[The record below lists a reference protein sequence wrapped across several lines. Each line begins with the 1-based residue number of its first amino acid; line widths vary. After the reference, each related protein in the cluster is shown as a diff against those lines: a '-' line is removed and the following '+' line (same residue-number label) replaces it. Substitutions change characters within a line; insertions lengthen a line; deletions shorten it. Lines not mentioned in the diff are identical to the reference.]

1 MLVERVS
8 INRRD
13 VLKIGGTA
21 IAGALAT
28 SPASAQTN
36 SRKKKVVVVG
46 AGIAG
51 LSCAYELVK
60 RGHDVVV
67 LEATG
72 RTGGHVRTMHDPLAD
87 GLYADV
93 GAEHF
98 YYPGYT
104 AYWRYLHEFALTP
117 IAYPRRDHMVRFFEK
132 KLYTEDDLHSREVLN
147 KLGFNQREIGFLAE
161 HPWPDLPLLY
171 LQRYVD
177 RIEKETDPLGAGLNA
192 LDEISVSELLKREG
206 ASAAALAHFGG
217 SGSALGWIWSAAV
230 KKLRGTALFATSLF
244 RIQGGNQRLTDAF
257 AERLGERVHL
267 GCPVTAI
274 RHDAGGA
281 TVTCREFGQEKT
293 VNADYLVT
301 CISLVVL
308 RQIPVTPAWSEA
320 KSFVIQNMPYYTR
333 QRVIFQSR
341 TRFWKTD
348 GVSPNWEPPDPHLN
362 ELWSIAEEVNT
373 PRGILIGGAEQGA
386 TAESALA
393 AFHKLYPGRSADI
406 EQALIH
412 NWPADPY
419 AGMCERTSYPT
430 GELAKF
436 WPEVTRPHGRIHF
449 AGAYA
454 AQMSWGQE
462 AALESANRAAEE
474 VDQA

>member
-1 MLVERVS
+1 M
-8 INRRD
+8 NRRD

-21 IAGALAT
+21 IAGSLTAAT
-28 SPASAQTN
+28 PQSSG
-36 SRKKKVVVVG
+36 RKKKVIVMG
-46 AGIAG
+46 GGIAG

-104 AYWRYLHEFALTP
+104 AYWHYLREFELTP
-117 IAYPRRDHMVRFFEK
+117 IAYPRRDHMIRFFQG
-132 KLYTEDDLHSREVLN
+132 KLFTEDDLRSREVLN
-147 KLGFNQREIGFLAE
+147 GFGFNQREIDFLAS
-161 HPWPDLPLLY
+161 HPWPELPLLY

-177 RIEKETDPLGAGLNA
+177 QIQKETDPLGAGLNA
-192 LDEISVSELLKREG
+192 LDLMSVSDLLKREG
-206 ASAAALAHFGG
+206 ASPSTLAHFGG
-217 SGSALGWIWSAAV
+217 SDSALVWIWGAAV
-230 KKLRGTALFATSLF
+230 KKLRGTQLVATKLY
-244 RIQGGNQRLTDAF
+244 RIQGGNQRMTDAF
-257 AERLGERVHL
+257 AARLGKRVHL
-267 GCPVTAI
+267 GCPVTSI
-274 RHDAGGA
+274 RHDSGGV
-281 TVTCREFGQEKT
+281 TVTCREFGQEKKME
-293 VNADYLVT
+293 ADYLVT
-301 CISLVVL
+301 CVSLVVL
-308 RQIPVTPAWSEA
+308 RQIPVTPAWPEA
-320 KSFVIQNMPYYTR
+320 KNFVIQNMPYYTR
-333 QRVIFQSR
+333 ARVVFQSR

-362 ELWSIAEEVNT
+362 ELWSIADEVNT
-373 PRGILIGGAEQGA
+373 PRGVLIGGAEPGA
-386 TAESALA
+386 TADSALA
-393 AFHKLYPGRSADI
+393 AFHKLYPGKSTDI
-406 EQALIH
+406 EQALIY
-412 NWPADPY
+412 NWAADPY
-419 AGMCERTSYPT
+419 AGMCERTSYRP

-436 WPEVTRPHGRIHF
+436 WPEVTRPEGRIHF

>member
-1 MLVERVS
+1 M
-8 INRRD
+8 NRRD
-13 VLKIGGTA
+13 VLRVGGA
-21 IAGALAT
+21 VIAGAAMGVR
-28 SPASAQTN
+28 TN
-36 SRKKKVVVVG
+36 ARQKKVVVVG
-46 AGIAG
+46 GGIAG

-60 RGHDVVV
+60 RGHEVMV

-104 AYWRYLHEFALTP
+104 AYWRYLREFELTP
-117 IAYPRRDHMVRFFEK
+117 IAYPRREHMLRFFDGK
-132 KLYTEDDLHSREVLN
+132 PYTEEDLHSRAVLG
-147 KLGFNQREIGFLAE
+147 KMGFSQREIDFLAA
-161 HPWPDLPLLY
+161 HPWPELPLLY

-177 RIEKETDPLGAGLNA
+177 RIEKETEPLGVGLND
-192 LDEISVSELLKREG
+192 LDEMSVSDLLKREG
-206 ASAAALAHFGG
+206 ATAAALAHFGG
-217 SGSALGWIWSAAV
+217 SGSALVWIWGAAI
-230 KKLRGTALFATSLF
+230 KKLRGTPLMATRLL
-244 RIQGGNQRLTDAF
+244 RLQGGNQRMTDAF
-257 AERLGERVHL
+257 AARLGDRVHL
-267 GCPVTAI
+267 GSPVTAI
-274 RHDAGGA
+274 RHGA
-281 TVTCREFGQEKT
+281 TGVTVTCREFGEEK
-293 VNADYLVT
+293 NIEADHLVS
-301 CISLVVL
+301 CVSLVVL
-308 RQIPVTPAWSEA
+308 RQIPVEPAWSEA
-320 KSFVIQNMPYYTR
+320 KRFIIENMPYYTR
-333 QRVIFQSR
+333 TRVIFQSR

-373 PRGILIGGAEQGA
+373 QRGILIGGAEPGA

-393 AFHKLYPGRSADI
+393 ALHKLYPGKSADI
-406 EQALIH
+406 EQALVH
-412 NWPADPY
+412 NWASDPY
-419 AGMCERTSYPT
+419 AGMCERISYRP

-454 AQMSWGQE
+454 AQMTWGQE
-462 AALESANRAAEE
+462 AALESANRAAGE

>member
-1 MLVERVS
+1 M
-8 INRRD
+8 NRRD
-13 VLKIGGTA
+13 ALKIGGAA
-21 IAGALAT
+21 IAGRLAAT
-28 SPASAQTN
+28 ATPAQT
-36 SRKKKVVVVG
+36 SGRKKKVIVVG
-46 AGIAG
+46 GGIAG
-51 LSCAYELVK
+51 LACAYELMK
-60 RGHDVVV
+60 RGHEVVV

-72 RTGGHVRTMHDPLAD
+72 RTGGHVRTVHDPLAD

-104 AYWRYLHEFALTP
+104 AYWRYLREFELTP
-117 IAYPRRDHMVRFFEK
+117 IAYPRREHMVRFFDG
-132 KLYTEDDLHSREVLN
+132 KLFTEEDLHSRDALN
-147 KLGFNQREIGFLAE
+147 RLGFNQREIDFLAT
-161 HPWPDLPLLY
+161 HPWPELPLLY

-177 RIEKETDPLGAGLNA
+177 KIEKETDPLGAGLTA
-192 LDEISVSELLKREG
+192 LDDISVSDLLKREG

-217 SGSALGWIWSAAV
+217 SGSALVWIWGAAV
-230 KKLRGTALFATSLF
+230 KKLRGTQLVATKLY
-244 RIQGGNQRLTDAF
+244 RIQGGNQRMTDAF
-257 AERLGERVHL
+257 AARLGERVHL

-274 RHDAGGA
+274 RHDSGGV
-281 TVTCREFGQEKT
+281 TVACREFGQEKKME
-293 VNADYLVT
+293 ADHLVT

-308 RQIPVTPAWSEA
+308 RQIPVTPAWPET

-333 QRVIFQSR
+333 ARVVFQSR

-362 ELWSIAEEVNT
+362 EIWSIADEVNT
-373 PRGILIGGAEQGA
+373 PRGILIGGAAPGA
-386 TAESALA
+386 TADSALA
-393 AFHKLYPGRSADI
+393 AFHKLYPGKSADI
-406 EQALIH
+406 EQALIY
-412 NWPADPY
+412 NWAADPY
-419 AGMCERTSYPT
+419 AGMCERISYQP

-436 WPEVTRPHGRIHF
+436 WPEVTRPLGRVHF

-462 AALESANRAAEE
+462 AALESANRAADE

>member
-1 MLVERVS
+1 MK
-8 INRRD
+8 RRD

-21 IAGALAT
+21 IAGSLTAAMPP
-28 SPASAQTN
+28 SSG
-36 SRKKKVVVVG
+36 RKKKVIVMG
-46 AGIAG
+46 GGIAG
-51 LSCAYELVK
+51 LSCAYELMK

-104 AYWRYLHEFALTP
+104 AYWRYLREFELTP
-117 IAYPRRDHMVRFFEK
+117 IAYPRRDHMVRFFK
-132 KLYTEDDLHSREVLN
+132 GKLFTEEDLHSRDVLN
-147 KLGFNQREIGFLAE
+147 GLGFNQREIDFLAT
-161 HPWPDLPLLY
+161 HPWPELPLLY

-177 RIEKETDPLGAGLNA
+177 QIEKETDPLGAGLNA
-192 LDEISVSELLKREG
+192 LDLMSVSDLLKREG
-206 ASAAALAHFGG
+206 ASPAALAHFGG
-217 SGSALGWIWSAAV
+217 SGSALGWIWGAAV
-230 KKLRGTALFATSLF
+230 KKLRGTQLVATKLY
-244 RIQGGNQRLTDAF
+244 RIQGGNQQMTDAF
-257 AERLGERVHL
+257 AARLGERVHL
-267 GCPVTAI
+267 GCPVTSI
-274 RHDAGGA
+274 RHDSGGVS
-281 TVTCREFGQEKT
+281 VTCREFGQEKKME
-293 VNADYLVT
+293 ADHLVT
-301 CISLVVL
+301 CVSLVVL
-308 RQIPVTPAWSEA
+308 RQIPVTPAWPEA

-333 QRVIFQSR
+333 ARVVFQSR

-362 ELWSIAEEVNT
+362 ELWSIADEVST
-373 PRGILIGGAEQGA
+373 RRGVLIGGAEPGA
-386 TAESALA
+386 TADSALA

-406 EQALIH
+406 EQALIY
-412 NWPADPY
+412 NWAADPY
-419 AGMCERTSYPT
+419 AGMCERTSYRP

-436 WPEVTRPHGRIHF
+436 WPEVTRPEGRIHF

>member
-1 MLVERVS
+1 M
-8 INRRD
+8 NRRD
-13 VLKIGGTA
+13 VFKIGGTA
-21 IAGALAT
+21 ISTLMASPVQT
-28 SPASAQTN
+28 SGK
-36 SRKKKVVVVG
+36 KKKVIVMG
-46 AGIAG
+46 GGIAG
-51 LSCAYELVK
+51 LSCAYELMK
-60 RGHDVVV
+60 RGHEVVV

-104 AYWRYLHEFALTP
+104 AYWRYLREFELTP
-117 IAYPRRDHMVRFFEK
+117 IAYPRRDHMVRFFK
-132 KLYTEDDLHSREVLN
+132 GKLFTEDDLRSRDTLN
-147 KLGFNQREIGFLAE
+147 ELGFNQREIDFLAT
-161 HPWPDLPLLY
+161 HPWPELPLLY

-177 RIEKETDPLGAGLNA
+177 QIEKETDPLGAGLNA
-192 LDEISVSELLKREG
+192 LDQISVSDLLKREG

-217 SGSALGWIWSAAV
+217 SGSALVWIWGAAV
-230 KKLRGTALFATSLF
+230 KKLRGTQLVATKLY
-244 RIQGGNQRLTDAF
+244 RIQGGNQRMTDAF
-257 AERLGERVHL
+257 AARLGARVHL
-267 GCPVTAI
+267 GCPVTSI
-274 RHDAGGA
+274 RHDSGGV
-281 TVTCREFGQEKT
+281 TVTCREFGQEKKME
-293 VNADYLVT
+293 ADYLVT
-301 CISLVVL
+301 CVSLVVL
-308 RQIPVTPAWSEA
+308 RQIPVTPAWPEA

-333 QRVIFQSR
+333 ARVVFQSR

-362 ELWSIAEEVNT
+362 ELWSIADEVNT
-373 PRGILIGGAEQGA
+373 PRGVLIGGAEPGA
-386 TAESALA
+386 TADSALA
-393 AFHKLYPGRSADI
+393 AFHKLYPGKSADI
-406 EQALIH
+406 EQALVY
-412 NWPADPY
+412 NWAADPY
-419 AGMCERTSYPT
+419 AGMCERTSYRP

-436 WPEVTRPHGRIHF
+436 WPEVTRTEGRIHF